1 MVASIADHLA
11 EDLEKFGLTNM
22 NESSRNIPNNEY
34 GSFFMIS
41 PCYMAHLGLQDKLKS
56 YPSFTRYVKLNTK
69 SRQHE

>member
-22 NESSRNIPNNEY
+22 NESSRNIPINEY

-41 PCYMAHLGLQDKLKS
+41 P
-56 YPSFTRYVKLNTK
+56 
-69 SRQHE
+69 